1 MGQDDAVLVRNK
13 ALQMLVRRE
22 HTRHEIAV
30 KLSSRNFSQS
40 IIDSVLQA
48 LEDEQLLSDARAAEM
63 YIRQRASKGY
73 GELKVRAELFRKGVD
88 GNCIDQCLADACIDW
103 QQIAR
108 SAFEKKFA
116 RVEATDQKLLMK
128 QQRFLAARGFSADLI
143 AKLLREEG

>member
-63 YIRQRASKGY
+63 YIRQRAGKGY

-88 GNCIDQCLADACIDW
+88 DNCIDQCLADACIDW
-103 QQIAR
+103 QQVAR
-108 SAFEKKFA
+108 SAFGKKFS
-116 RVEATDQKLLMK
+116 RVEAADQKLLMK